1 MRRPKGGAINKR
13 SVRDLDLRGKR
24 VLVRVDFNVPVKDGQ
39 VTDDTRIQRALPTIR
54 HILSEG
60 GRPILVS
67 HLGRPKGE
75 PDPTYAMDPVAERL
89 EELLGERVL
98 KLDEAVGP
106 EVETALDDWAEQ
118 GVVLLENSRFYPG
131 ETKNDPELSDQLA
144 SLADLYVDDAFGAAH
159 RAHATTVGVA
169 ERLEELLGEPV
180 LKLDAAVGPEV
191 EEALDEW
198 DGSGVVLL
206 ENSRFYPGE
215 TKNDPEFSDQ
225 LAAPF
230 DLYVDDAF
238 GAAHR
243 AHATT
248 VGVAERL
255 PAAAGLLL
263 EEEVDYLDGVLEDPE
278 RPFVAILGGAKVS
291 DKLGVIRSLLG
302 VADTL
307 LVGGA
312 MCFTFFKAQGYEVG
326 NSLVEEDHLEEASRL
341 VDEAG
346 EKLVLPMDVVV
357 ADEMEE
363 GAETEVVGIDEIP
376 AGKMGLDIGPR
387 TVELF
392 EEHISGARTI
402 FWNGPMGVFEI
413 DAFAKGTEGVARAVA
428 RASAQGAT
436 SVIGGGDSVA
446 AVAKLG
452 LEDGMSHISTGGG
465 ASLEYVEGKELP
477 GVSVLPDKGN

>member
-1 MRRPKGGAINKR
+1 MNKR
-13 SVRDLDLRGKR
+13 SVRDLDVRGKR
-24 VLVRVDFNVPVKDGQ
+24 VLVRVDFNVPIKDGR
-39 VTDDTRIQRALPTIR
+39 VTDDTRIRRALPTIR
-54 HILSEG
+54 YLIEQG
-60 GRPILVS
+60 ARPILIS

-75 PDPTYAMDPVAERL
+75 PDPQYAMDP
-89 EELLGERVL
+89 
-98 KLDEAVGP
+98 
-106 EVETALDDWAEQ
+106 
-118 GVVLLENSRFYPG
+118 
-131 ETKNDPELSDQLA
+131 
-144 SLADLYVDDAFGAAH
+144 
-159 RAHATTVGVA
+159 VA

-180 LKLDAAVGPEV
+180 LKLDAAVGPEAEKAV
-191 EEALDEW
+191 EGW
-198 DGSGVVLL
+198 DGRGVVLL

-215 TKNDPEFSDQ
+215 TKNDPELSEQ
-225 LAAPF
+225 LAALA

-291 DKLGVIRSLLG
+291 DKLGVISSLLG

-312 MCFTFFKAQGYEVG
+312 MCFTFFKARGYEIG
-326 NSLVEEDHLEEASRL
+326 ESLVEDDYLEEAHRL
-341 VDEAG
+341 MGEAG
-346 EKLVLPMDVVV
+346 EKLVLPVDVVV
-357 ADEMEE
+357 ADRIEE
-363 GAETEVVGIDEIP
+363 GVEAQTVGVDEIP
-376 AGKMGLDIGPR
+376 PDKMGLDIGPD

-392 EEHISGARTI
+392 EEHISSAETI

-413 DAFAKGTEGVARAVA
+413 DAFARGTEGVARAVA
-428 RASAQGAT
+428 EASAKGAT

-446 AVAKLG
+446 AVRKLG
-452 LEDGMSHISTGGG
+452 LEDEMSHISTGGG
-465 ASLEYVEGKELP
+465 ASLEYIEGKQLP
-477 GVSVLPDKGN
+477 GVAALPEKGA

>member
-1 MRRPKGGAINKR
+1 MNKR
-13 SVRDLDLRGKR
+13 SARDLDVRGKR

-60 GRPILVS
+60 GRPILIS

-75 PDPTYAMDPVAERL
+75 PEPEYAMDP
-89 EELLGERVL
+89 
-98 KLDEAVGP
+98 
-106 EVETALDDWAEQ
+106 
-118 GVVLLENSRFYPG
+118 
-131 ETKNDPELSDQLA
+131 
-144 SLADLYVDDAFGAAH
+144 
-159 RAHATTVGVA
+159 VA

-191 EEALDEW
+191 EKELDNW
-198 DGSGVVLL
+198 DGRGVVLL

-215 TKNDPEFSDQ
+215 TKNDPEFSEQ
-225 LAAPF
+225 LASLA

-263 EEEVDYLDGVLEDPE
+263 EEEVDYLDGVLENPE

-291 DKLGVIRSLLG
+291 DKLGVIESLLE
-302 VADTL
+302 VADPL
-307 LVGGA
+307 LIGGA
-312 MCFTFFKAQGYEVG
+312 MCFTFFKAQDYEVG
-326 NSLVEEDHLEEASRL
+326 DSLVEDDYLEEAGRL
-341 VDEAG
+341 MDEAG
-346 EKLVLPMDVVV
+346 DKLVLPADVVV
-357 ADEMEE
+357 ADRMEE
-363 GAETEVVGIDEIP
+363 DAESETVGVDNIP
-376 AGKMGLDIGPR
+376 PYKMGLDIGPR

-392 EEHISGARTI
+392 EEHISGAKTI

-413 DAFAKGTEGVARAVA
+413 EAFAKGTEGVARAVA
-428 RASAQGAT
+428 AASAEGTT

-446 AVAKLG
+446 AVRKLG
-452 LEDGMSHISTGGG
+452 LEDRMSHISTGGG
-465 ASLEYVEGKELP
+465 ASLEYIEGKELP
-477 GVSVLPDKGN
+477 GVAALPEKGA